1 MFHCSNL
8 HPKKKK
14 TTRTTT
20 TTTATTTT
28 TTTTKPKCI
37 HQLGYRTDTASKR
50 KWIGSQPKPTSGFR
64 PRLPRWQSTG
74 RAGGAKIPSCIATG
88 PTGLFRKKKI
98 KEKIP
103 KLIADAWVGS
113 FFKRLRYSKRKC
125 IWPCADA
132 TAVALGLLM
141 SPLKKNQV
149 NLGSTSNSTFQ
160 TTDILVFCI
169 FQSFLS
175 LEAAGWIISKLRSW
189 CDPETRLSKSK
200 SRGSVA
206 TPKAWFSFHKKNGK
220 SQVVVS
226 THQTWCVWICSKK
239 NIPIPMAMRT
249 VESGESQHRP

>member
-1 MFHCSNL
+1 M
-8 HPKKKK
+8 
-14 TTRTTT
+14 
-20 TTTATTTT
+20 
-28 TTTTKPKCI
+28 
-37 HQLGYRTDTASKR
+37 
-50 KWIGSQPKPTSGFR
+50 
-64 PRLPRWQSTG
+64 
-74 RAGGAKIPSCIATG
+74 
-88 PTGLFRKKKI
+88 
-98 KEKIP
+98 
-103 KLIADAWVGS
+103 GS

-239 NIPIPMAMRT
+239 I
-249 VESGESQHRP
+249 SQFQWRWGPLNLENPNTDPKPPNSHGS